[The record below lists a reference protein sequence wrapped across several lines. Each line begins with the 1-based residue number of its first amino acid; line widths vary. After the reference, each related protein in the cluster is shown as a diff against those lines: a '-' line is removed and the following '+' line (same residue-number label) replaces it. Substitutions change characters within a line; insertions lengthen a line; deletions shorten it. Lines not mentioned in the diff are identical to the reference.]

1 MSTVASL
8 LTSPAVTSTFDAV
21 SRQPTPFKSPIP
33 FLAFGFGS
41 GLAPKA
47 PGTFGTLAA
56 IPIYWFI
63 ADWPATWYAVFILAT
78 ALLGIWICGAA
89 SRQLGVHDHGGIVWD
104 EFVGYWITMWAVPV
118 DWVWILAGFLVFRVY
133 DIAKPWPIRTLDRHV
148 KGGFGIMVDD
158 VLAGVMACITLHIA
172 LAFTGY

>member
-1 MSTVASL
+1 MWNAAWL
-8 LTSPAVTSTFDAV
+8 LTSPAATSTFDLMPT
-21 SRQPTPFKSPIP
+21 QPTPFKSPIQ

-63 ADWPATWYAVFILAT
+63 ADWPATWYAGFILVT
-78 ALLGIWICGAA
+78 GLLGIWICGTA

-118 DWVWILAGFLVFRVY
+118 DWVWILAGFLVFRVF
-133 DIAKPWPIRTLDRHV
+133 DIVKPWPIRALDRKV

-158 VLAGVMACITLHIA
+158 IVAGVMACITLHLA
-172 LAFTGY
+172 LAIVGY

>member
-1 MSTVASL
+1 MAPIT
-8 LTSPAVTSTFDAV
+8 
-21 SRQPTPFKSPIP
+21 PTPFRNPIQ

-56 IPIYWFI
+56 VPIYWFI
-63 ADWPATWYAVFILAT
+63 ADWSLLHYSAFILVT
-78 ALLGIWICGAA
+78 AVVGIWICGSA

-118 DWVWILAGFLVFRVY
+118 DWVWILAGFLVFRVF
-133 DIAKPWPIRTLDRHV
+133 DIAKPWPINVLDKKV
-148 KGGFGIMVDD
+148 GGGFGIMVDD
-158 VLAGVMACITLHIA
+158 ILAGVMACVTLHIA
-172 LAFTGY
+172 LALVGY

>member
-1 MSTVASL
+1 MWTAAWL
-8 LTSPAVTSTFDAV
+8 LTSRAATSTFDLMPT
-21 SRQPTPFKSPIP
+21 QPTPFKSPIQ

-63 ADWPATWYAVFILAT
+63 ADWPATWYAGFILVT
-78 ALLGIWICGAA
+78 ALFGIWICGAA

-118 DWVWILAGFLVFRVY
+118 DWVWILAGFLVFRVF
-133 DIAKPWPIRTLDRHV
+133 DIAKPWPIRALDRKV
-148 KGGFGIMVDD
+148 KGGFGIMIDD
-158 VLAGVMACITLHIA
+158 IVAGVMACITLHLA
-172 LAFTGY
+172 LAIVGY